1 MPERIDTQNQTASQP
16 SKSAP
21 VSEHPPT
28 PWHAGEIRLQKI
40 LGVDARM
47 AQVGAKVIRDHLIE
61 QHRLFY
67 PQLPFVVLGT
77 VDEKGQPWA
86 TLRANKPGF
95 LFAPDQHTLS
105 VTLPQDDLDPADSG
119 MENGEAIGLLGIE
132 LATKRR
138 NRLNGTINRINQ
150 TSFNIKIGHSFGNCP
165 KYIVPRNLAFNDD
178 PDLRH
183 DQTIETGTEL
193 SENSRALIARSD
205 TFFIASYVDRDDS
218 AQNNRHRE
226 VDVSHRGGESGFVHL
241 EKDGSLT
248 IPDYAGNRFFNTL
261 GNLLINPRAGL
272 VFVDFINGDILQ
284 ITGTA
289 EIIMGG
295 SKIDQFKAA
304 ERLISITPTQWIY
317 RRNAFPLRMVAPP
330 A

>member
-1 MPERIDTQNQTASQP
+1 
-16 SKSAP
+16 
-21 VSEHPPT
+21 
-28 PWHAGEIRLQKI
+28 
-40 LGVDARM
+40 M